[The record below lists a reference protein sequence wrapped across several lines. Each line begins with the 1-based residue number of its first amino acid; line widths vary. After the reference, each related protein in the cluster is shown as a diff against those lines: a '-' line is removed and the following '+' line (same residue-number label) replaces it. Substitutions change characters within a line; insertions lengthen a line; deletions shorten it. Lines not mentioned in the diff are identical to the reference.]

1 MSEITQ
7 QKATPH
13 SSGKRMAQP
22 GQTPPCERVFRLPH
36 HMEVRAAH
44 CSAACTRQTPGLN
57 HAPAKQSRHLR
68 LLAAHQRRLRRKTSQ
83 TKCAPGRTA
92 QAETTPTACCSGEGG
107 KTIPTHSTNQAHA
120 PQARMNASRLEN
132 YTAHQNTKHDLAQN
146 QSPAIDFKP
155 LWLQTTPTGH
165 SKPTTL
171 AESDTTPLDAERCTI
186 KSADTADVVHMP
198 CPRQPSPPKP
208 SHGCTPT
215 ATPMFPILAA
225 QGERLGR
232 LRLCKANPGAA
243 IWLQT
248 SQRT

>member
-1 MSEITQ
+1 MSKITQ

-22 GQTPPCERVFRLPH
+22 GQTPPCERVLRLPH

-68 LLAAHQRRLRRKTSQ
+68 QLAAHQRRLRRKTSQ

-92 QAETTPTACCSGEGG
+92 QAETTPTACCSGDGG
-107 KTIPTHSTNQAHA
+107 KASPTHSTNQAHA
-120 PQARMNASRLEN
+120 PQARMDASRLEN

-146 QSPAIDFKP
+146 HLPANDFKP

-165 SKPTTL
+165 SKPTML
-171 AESDTTPLDAERCTI
+171 ARFRHNTIRCR
-186 KSADTADVVHMP
+186 KMHDQWCAM
-198 CPRQPSPPKP
+198 
-208 SHGCTPT
+208 
-215 ATPMFPILAA
+215 
-225 QGERLGR
+225 
-232 LRLCKANPGAA
+232 
-243 IWLQT
+243 LQA
-248 SQRT
+248 